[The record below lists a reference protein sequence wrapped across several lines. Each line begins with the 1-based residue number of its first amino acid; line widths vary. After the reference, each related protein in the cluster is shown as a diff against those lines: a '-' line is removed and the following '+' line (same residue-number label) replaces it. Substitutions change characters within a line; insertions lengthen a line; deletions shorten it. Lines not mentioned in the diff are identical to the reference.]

1 MDMMAGIG
9 VRVALLALAQSPDAL
24 YQEGI
29 RSLEGGRAGEAIP
42 ILERAARAARTNAQY
57 WKAYGVAIATTGDY
71 AAAIEPFENACK
83 LDPRLVDACYYYGR
97 ALYAADRYQ
106 EALVPLKRA
115 LEVDADKTRGETA
128 IGQALEALGRDAEA
142 EKSYRSAINRG
153 PSTAARIAYGRFLVR
168 QNRLPEALPVLEAA
182 QMPESPEALME
193 YARALLQAD
202 RNEASVERLTRLIA
216 IAPRDAAARFLLA
229 KAYRRLGRSAD
240 AVRQEQ
246 AALEIQGSST
256 SK

>member
-1 MDMMAGIG
+1 MMA
-9 VRVALLALAQSPDAL
+9 VSVVHALALLAFAQAPDVSYRDGVRAL
-24 YQEGI
+24 EA
-29 RSLEGGRAGEAIP
+29 GRVAEAMP
-42 ILERAARAARTNAQY
+42 LLERAARGVKTNAQY

-71 AAAIEPFENACK
+71 AAAIEPFEQACK
-83 LDPRLVDACYYYGR
+83 LDRHLADACYYFGR
-97 ALYAADRYQ
+97 ALYAADRYA
-106 EALVPLKRA
+106 EALAPLRQSLDVDGDRSRA
-115 LEVDADKTRGETA
+115 ETA
-128 IGQALEALGRDAEA
+128 IGQALEALGRDSEA
-142 EKSYRSAINRG
+142 EKSYRSAISRG
-153 PSTAARIAYGRFLVR
+153 PSKMARIAYGRFLVR

-182 QMPESPEALME
+182 QTPESAEALME

-202 RNEASVERLTRLIA
+202 KTGAAVERLTRLIA

-246 AALEIQGSST
+246 AALEIQGSSI